1 MAQVRISTGIRLS
14 APDMDALKRAA
25 KADNRPVASLGEL
38 ILLDWL
44 RSQEITDAQIKHM
57 VNRFLNWRLP
67 QNFAPDGGISYTRP
81 NYPPSVDAT
90 PLGTNLLDANQAEVM
105 VRHMIEGLS
114 IGKRRKN

>member
-44 RSQEITDAQIKHM
+44 RSHG
-57 VNRFLNWRLP
+57 W
-67 QNFAPDGGISYTRP
+67 
-81 NYPPSVDAT
+81 
-90 PLGTNLLDANQAEVM
+90 
-105 VRHMIEGLS
+105 IEQVHED
-114 IGKRRKN
+114 IG